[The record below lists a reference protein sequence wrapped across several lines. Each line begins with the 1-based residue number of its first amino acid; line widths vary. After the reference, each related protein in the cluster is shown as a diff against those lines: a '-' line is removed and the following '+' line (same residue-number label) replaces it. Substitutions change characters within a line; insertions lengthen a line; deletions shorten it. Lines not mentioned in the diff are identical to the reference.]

1 MKKLLL
7 LSIFLFLCVSI
18 VKVEALQ
25 THNTF
30 QEIEMHQGKLLRYF
44 TDAEYNKYYKKI
56 EKRKFFGWRVYK
68 VNDNVRATF
77 ISETIFSYHNNGT
90 TPITY
95 EYSLS
100 ESLVK
105 KVSTS
110 TTGSLG
116 YKMSGKNDDI
126 KFDLASELELDHS
139 NTTTNTTTE
148 TKKLNIVIDPHSV
161 ANLKIVGEGRVING
175 VGAYYILWIQ
185 VCKGGFEYF
194 IVTTQYPRLE
204 VLPI

>member
-7 LSIFLFLCVSI
+7 LSIFLFLCVCMP
-18 VKVEALQ
+18 KVEALK

-30 QEIEMHQGKLLRYF
+30 QEIEMHEGKLLRYF
-44 TDAEYNKYYKKI
+44 TDAEYNKYYKNVDK
-56 EKRKFFGWRVYK
+56 KKFWGWRIYK

-77 ISETIFSYHNNGT
+77 ISETVFSYHNNGT

-116 YKMSGKNDDI
+116 YKISGKAEEV
-126 KFDLASELELDHS
+126 KFDLQNELKVENS
-139 NTTTNTTTE
+139 QTTTDTVTE
-148 TKKLNIVIDPHSV
+148 VRKLNIVIDPHSV
-161 ANLKIVGEGRVING
+161 ANLKVVGEGRIING
-175 VGAYYILWIQ
+175 VAAYYIFWIP
-185 VCKGGFEYF
+185 VCRGGFEYF